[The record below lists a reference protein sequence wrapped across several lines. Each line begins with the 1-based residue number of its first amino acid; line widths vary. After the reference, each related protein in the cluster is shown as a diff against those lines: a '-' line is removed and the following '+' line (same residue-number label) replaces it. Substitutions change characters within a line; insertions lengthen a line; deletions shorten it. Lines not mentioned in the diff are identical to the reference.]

1 MSLAGEAPRTLE
13 SVAVGESVALATFP
27 FDTLRSL
34 CADLGLTTGSV
45 VRCIVASPAVL
56 LLEREDGQQ
65 IRMDAGWARLIQV
78 DSPSATG
85 KVK

>member
-1 MSLAGEAPRTLE
+1 MSLTGEKSRTLE

-27 FDTLRSL
+27 FETLRSL
-34 CADLGLTTGSV
+34 CADLGLTTGSI
-45 VRCIVASPAVL
+45 VRCVVSSPSVL

-65 IRMDAGWARLIQV
+65 VRMDAGWARLIQI
-78 DSPSATG
+78 DPPSATG